1 MGKIIK
7 NYMSFYKNIT
17 IIIVSYES
25 EKLIIQN
32 LETLKKF
39 PTIIIDNSKSNKL
52 SHLIND
58 FKNIKLI
65 TPDLNLGYGK
75 ANNLGV
81 NKSKTPYI
89 LIVNPDILLNEQL
102 INTLYSEF
110 LNYNDDIGVIGPSLY
125 DSNMKRRTNGSISH
139 VKKIKGRKLSNSLN
153 NIPENNMC
161 CDFLVGCCLFMR
173 RDFFL
178 ELGGFD
184 KDFFMY
190 FEDNDLCDRIIKKG
204 KTVVEVP
211 SAKVIHLEN
220 SSSKKNYFQSYKL
233 SIIHKIS
240 EYIYLKKNVLLINL
254 ILIISK
260 NFIDYLQRF
269 IINLLILRFK
279 KSLKNFFRLISI
291 LLYVTMIYK
300 LIF

>member
-1 MGKIIK
+1 M
-7 NYMSFYKNIT
+7 NFYKDIT
-17 IIIVSYES
+17 IIIVSYKS
-25 EKLIIQN
+25 EELIMQN
-32 LETLKKF
+32 LEIIKKF
-39 PTIIIDNSKSNKL
+39 PTIIINNSRSDKFNA
-52 SHLIND
+52 LISD

-81 NKSKTPYI
+81 NKSETPYV
-89 LIVNPDILLNEQL
+89 LIVNPDILLNEQF
-102 INTLYSEF
+102 INALYSEF
-110 LNYNDDIGVIGPSLY
+110 LNYNDDVGVVGPSLY

-139 VKKIKGRKLSNSLN
+139 VKKIRGRKLSNSLN
-153 NIPENNMC
+153 NIPEDNMC
-161 CDFLVGCCLFMR
+161 CDFLVGCCLFMK
-173 RDFFL
+173 RDFFMEL
-178 ELGGFD
+178 EGFD

-220 SSSKKNYFQSYKL
+220 SSSKKNSFHNYKL

-240 EYIYLKKNVLLINL
+240 EYIYLKKNILLINL

-269 IINLLILRFK
+269 IINLLIFRFK
-279 KSLKNFFRLISI
+279 KSLKNFLRLISI
-291 LLYVTMIYK
+291 FLYITMLYK

>member
-1 MGKIIK
+1 
-7 NYMSFYKNIT
+7 MSLYKDIT
-17 IIIVSYES
+17 IIIVNFKS

-32 LETLKKF
+32 LQIIKKF
-39 PTIIIDNSKSNKL
+39 PTIIINNSKSDEFNT
-52 SHLIND
+52 LISD
-58 FKNIKLI
+58 FKNIKSI

-81 NKSKTPYI
+81 NKSKTPYV

-102 INTLYSEF
+102 INTLYSTF
-110 LNYNDDIGVIGPSLY
+110 LDYDNNIGVLGPSLY
-125 DSNMKRRTNGSISH
+125 DSSMKRRTNGSISH
-139 VKKIKGRKLSNSLN
+139 IKQIKGRKLSSSIN
-153 NIPENNMC
+153 NIPEGNMS
-161 CDFLVGCCLFMR
+161 CDFLVGCCLFMK
-173 RDFFL
+173 RDFFI

-204 KTVVEVP
+204 KTIIEVP

-220 SSSKKNYFQSYKL
+220 SSSEKKIFQDFKL

-240 EYIYLKKNVLLINL
+240 EYIYLKKKISLINL
-254 ILIISK
+254 ITIIAK
-260 NFIDYLQRF
+260 HVVDYLQRF
-269 IINLLILRFK
+269 IFNLLIFNFK
-279 KSLKNFFRLISI
+279 KSFKNLLRLVSI
-291 LLYVTMIYK
+291 FLYITMLHK

>member
-1 MGKIIK
+1 M
-7 NYMSFYKNIT
+7 NFYKDIT
-17 IIIVSYES
+17 IIIVSYKS
-25 EKLIIQN
+25 EKMIIRN
-32 LETLKKF
+32 LEIIKKF
-39 PTIIIDNSKSNKL
+39 PTIIINNSRSDKFNTLIDN
-52 SHLIND
+52 

-65 TPDLNLGYGK
+65 TPDLNLGYGR

-81 NKSKTPYI
+81 NQSKTPYF
-89 LIVNPDILLNEQL
+89 LIVNPDILLNEKL
-102 INTLYSEF
+102 INTLYSTF
-110 LNYNDDIGVIGPSLY
+110 LNYNDDIGVVGPSLY

-139 VKKIKGRKLSNSLN
+139 VKKIRGSKLSSSIN
-153 NIPENNMC
+153 NIPEDNMC
-161 CDFLVGCCLFMR
+161 CDFLVGCCLFMK
-173 RDFFL
+173 RDFFI

-220 SSSKKNYFQSYKL
+220 SSSKKNSFHNYKL

-240 EYIYLKKNVLLINL
+240 EYVYLKKNILLINL

-260 NFIDYLQRF
+260 SFIDYLQRF
-269 IINLLILRFK
+269 IVNLLFFKFK
-279 KSLKNFFRLISI
+279 KSIKNFLRLVSI
-291 LLYVTMIYK
+291 FLYITMLHK
-300 LIF
+300 LFF